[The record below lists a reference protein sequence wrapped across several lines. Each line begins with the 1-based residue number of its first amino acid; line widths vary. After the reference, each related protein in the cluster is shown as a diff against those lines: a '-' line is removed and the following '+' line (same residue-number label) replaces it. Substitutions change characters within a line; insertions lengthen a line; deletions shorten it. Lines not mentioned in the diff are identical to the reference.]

1 MLVQRAQQF
10 PRLCRPGVFGHLR
23 ILSPTLN
30 VRLFTVQMAN
40 R

>member
-1 MLVQRAQQF
+1 MLMQRSQQF

-23 ILSPTLN
+23 ILSPILN
-30 VRLFTVQMAN
+30 VRLLTVHIAS

>member
-1 MLVQRAQQF
+1 MFVQRAQQF
-10 PRLCRPGVFGHLR
+10 LRLCRPRVIGHLR

-30 VRLFTVQMAN
+30 VRPFTVQIAN